1 MKRANELQRN
11 KTMITLLIFILILGI
26 LVLVHEWGHFI
37 VAKKSGLTVEEF
49 GFGFPPRIFSFK
61 INETLYSINL
71 LPLGGFVKI
80 LGEND
85 GEAGNLKSFASKSV
99 GIRSLITFAGVAMNF
114 MTGAL
119 ILIIGFYI
127 GLPQVINEE
136 NEAVAKNI
144 QIQIVAI
151 AHDSPAEKANLKL
164 GDSIENFS
172 EISIFQD
179 FIGKN
184 KGKEI
189 NLKIKRGEDYLEIKT
204 VPRINPSEG
213 EGALGIALAKT
224 GLVSYPWYQSV
235 WLGIKSSFI
244 ITWEIIKGFFELIK
258 NLLVFQKIPQE
269 VAGPVGIAVLAGQA
283 INLGFIYLLQ
293 LVALISLNLAV
304 LNLIPFPALDGG
316 RLLFL
321 GIEKI
326 KGSKVNPKI
335 ENAIHSIGIALLL
348 ALVVLITYR
357 DILKLL

>member
-1 MKRANELQRN
+1 
-11 KTMITLLIFILILGI
+11 MITLLIFILILGI

-49 GFGFPPRIFSFK
+49 GFGFPPKIFSWK
-61 INETLYSINL
+61 SGETTYSINI

-85 GEAGNLKSFASKSV
+85 GETNNPKSFASKSI
-99 GIRSLITFAGVAMNF
+99 GMRSLITTAGVAMNF
-114 MTGAL
+114 AL
-119 ILIIGFYI
+119 GTLLLIIGFNI
-127 GLPQVINEE
+127 GLPQVLNKE
-136 NEAVAKNI
+136 NEALAKNI
-144 QIQIVAI
+144 QIQIIAI
-151 AHDSPAEKANLKL
+151 NRNSPAERADLKL
-164 GDSIENFS
+164 GDSIEDFK

-179 FIGKN
+179 FISKN

-189 NLKIKRGEDYLEIKT
+189 SLKIKRGVDNLEIKT
-204 VPRINPSEG
+204 VPRINPPEG

-224 GLVSYPWYQSV
+224 GLVSYPWYKSV
-235 WLGIKSSFI
+235 WLGIQSAFI

-258 NLLVFQKIPQE
+258 NLLTNGKIPQE
-269 VAGPVGIAVLAGQA
+269 VAGPVGIAVLAGRA
-283 INLGFIYLLQ
+283 TALGFIYLLQ

-321 GIEKI
+321 SIEKI

-335 ENAIHSIGIALLL
+335 ENAIHSIGIILLL
-348 ALVVLITYR
+348 FLAVLITYR